1 MEINREIKNIT
12 SAFVL
17 EDNLTECVPYGSGHI
32 NDTYRLTYGTGK
44 HYILQKMN
52 RSIFTK
58 PVELM
63 ENVSGVTAWLKKKDP
78 GKRWRCGERD
88 SESCDDKG
96 WTSLLCR

>member
-52 RSIFTK
+52 MSIFT
-58 PVELM
+58 
-63 ENVSGVTAWLKKKDP
+63 
-78 GKRWRCGERD
+78 
-88 SESCDDKG
+88 
-96 WTSLLCR
+96 

>member
-44 HYILQKMN
+44 HYILQK
-52 RSIFTK
+52 
-58 PVELM
+58 
-63 ENVSGVTAWLKKKDP
+63 
-78 GKRWRCGERD
+78 
-88 SESCDDKG
+88 
-96 WTSLLCR
+96 